1 MVGFD
6 YSLIDSYVELIQRA
20 GDVCGIE
27 LSGRCV
33 SFTLIISS
41 LREQEGPSDDSEWVH
56 APHRLCKGSASARA
70 RARARAARHSTLRCT
85 IILFVS
91 LCSNEL
97 RCHERNLCRVS

>member
-56 APHRLCKGSASARA
+56 APHRLCKRT
-70 RARARAARHSTLRCT
+70 RTRTRTRTRSTPLR
-85 IILFVS
+85 IALHHHFIRVV
-91 LCSNEL
+91 EL
-97 RCHERNLCRVS
+97 R